1 MLAAMSFRRV
11 PPLAVAFALIA
22 AALLAALFTTR
33 KTVQDAFVAARDGEA
48 LSVEQ
53 GVRAD
58 LPDSGPP
65 DATQLA
71 AILAEH
77 REEGLRYIGV
87 FDARGRELAAAGA
100 PVGGGAHGRLVR
112 VDGRIRVE
120 MRTPYRRSWASGQ
133 RPRAIVIE
141 VQPIEADELR
151 QSATWSLALGGIA
164 AVVLLGVAIAIVR
177 RDLRRR
183 AEAEAREREKRLAA
197 LGEMSAVLAHE
208 IKNPLASLKGN
219 AQLLASALDEGKPKQ
234 KAARVVDEAVRLE
247 KLVADLLAFVRT
259 GELHRAQSNP
269 AQLIPSANE
278 LGAIEL
284 DTTDAPATWSL
295 DEARMRQ
302 VIANLVENAQA
313 AGGPVR
319 VRIAQERAGSRDAR
333 LVIEVADGGPGVPAE
348 DREKIFEPFFTKKTR
363 GTGLG
368 LAIARRIVESH
379 GGTIGVRDG
388 TSGGA
393 VFRIEL
399 PEA

>member
-1 MLAAMSFRRV
+1 MLAAMSVFRRV
-11 PPLAVAFALIA
+11 PPLAAAFALIA

-33 KTVQDAFVAARDGEA
+33 RTVEDAFEAARDGEA

-58 LPDSGPP
+58 LPDNAPP
-65 DATQLA
+65 DSAQLA
-71 AILAEH
+71 AILGEH
-77 REEGLRYIGV
+77 TGEGLRYIAV
-87 FDARGRELAAAGA
+87 FDARGHELAAAGT
-100 PVGGGAHGRLVR
+100 PVGGSARGRLVH

-120 MRTPYRRSWASGQ
+120 MRTPFRRTWATGQ
-133 RPRAIVIE
+133 RPRAIVLEIE
-141 VQPIEADELR
+141 PIEADELR

-219 AQLLASALDEGKPKQ
+219 AQLLASTLEEGKPKQ

-259 GELHRAQSNP
+259 GELHRARSNP
-269 AQLIPSANE
+269 AQLIPD
-278 LGAIEL
+278 AIES
-284 DTTDAPATWSL
+284 DTTGSPPSWSL
-295 DEARMRQ
+295 DEPRMRQ
-302 VIANLVENAQA
+302 VIANLIENAQA
-313 AGGPVR
+313 AGGPVTVR
-319 VRIAQERAGSRDAR
+319 VAQEPARGGQGAR
-333 LVIEVADGGPGVPAE
+333 LVIEVADKGPGVPPE
-348 DREKIFEPFFTKKTR
+348 DRERIFEPFFTKKTR

-368 LAIARRIVESH
+368 LAIARRIVEQH
-379 GGTIGVRDG
+379 GGTISVRDG

-393 VFRIEL
+393 VFRIEI

>member
-1 MLAAMSFRRV
+1 MLAAMSVFRRV

-33 KTVQDAFVAARDGEA
+33 KTVEDAFEAARDGET

-71 AILAEH
+71 AILGEH
-77 REEGLRYIGV
+77 AGEGLRYIAL
-87 FDARGRELAAAGA
+87 FDAHGHELAAAGT
-100 PVGGGAHGRLVR
+100 PVGASARGRIVH
-112 VDGRIRVE
+112 VDGRVRVE
-120 MRTPYRRSWASGQ
+120 MRTPFRRSWATGQ

-141 VQPIEADELR
+141 VEPIEADELR
-151 QSATWSLALGGIA
+151 RSATWSLALGGIA

-219 AQLLASALDEGKPKQ
+219 AQLLASTLEEGKPKQ

-247 KLVADLLAFVRT
+247 KLVADLLAFVRS
-259 GELHRAQSNP
+259 GELHRARFNP
-269 AQLIPSANE
+269 AQLIPD
-278 LGAIEL
+278 AIES
-284 DTTDAPATWSL
+284 DTTEAPAAWSL

-302 VIANLVENAQA
+302 VIANLVENGQA

-319 VRIAQERAGSRDAR
+319 VRVAQEPARAGHGAR
-333 LVIEVADGGPGVPAE
+333 LVIEVADKGPGVPAE
-348 DREKIFEPFFTKKTR
+348 DRERIFEPFFTKKTR

-368 LAIARRIVESH
+368 LAIARRIVEQH
-379 GGTIGVRDG
+379 GGTISVRDG

-393 VFRIEL
+393 VFRIEI
-399 PEA
+399 PEG

>member
-1 MLAAMSFRRV
+1 MSVFRRV

-33 KTVQDAFVAARDGEA
+33 KTVEDAFEEARDGEA
-48 LSVEQ
+48 LTVEQ

-58 LPDSGPP
+58 LPDAGPP
-65 DATQLA
+65 DAAQLA
-71 AILAEH
+71 AILADH
-77 REEGLRYIGV
+77 AGEGLRYIGV
-87 FDARGRELAAAGA
+87 FDARGHELAAAGTA
-100 PVGGGAHGRLVR
+100 IGPGMHGRHVH
-112 VDGRIRVE
+112 VGGRIRVE
-120 MRTPYRRSWASGQ
+120 MRTPYRRSWATGQ

-141 VQPIEADELR
+141 VEPIEADELR
-151 QSATWSLALGGIA
+151 RSATWSLALGGIA
-164 AVVLLGVAIAIVR
+164 AVVLLGVAVAVVR

-219 AQLLASALDEGKPKQ
+219 AQLLASALEEGKPKQ
-234 KAARVVDEAVRLE
+234 KATRVVDEAVRLE

-259 GELHRAQSNP
+259 GELHRARFNP
-269 AQLIPSANE
+269 ARLIPD
-278 LGAIEL
+278 AIES
-284 DTTDAPATWSL
+284 DTTEAPATWSL

-302 VIANLVENAQA
+302 VLANLVENGQA
-313 AGGPVR
+313 AGGPVTVR
-319 VRIAQERAGSRDAR
+319 VAQEPARAGRATR
-333 LVIEVADGGPGVPAE
+333 LVIEVADKGPGVPAD
-348 DREKIFEPFFTKKTR
+348 DRERIFEPFFTKKTR

-368 LAIARRIVESH
+368 LAIARRIVEQH
-379 GGTIGVRDG
+379 GGTISVHDG

-393 VFRIEL
+393 VFRIEI